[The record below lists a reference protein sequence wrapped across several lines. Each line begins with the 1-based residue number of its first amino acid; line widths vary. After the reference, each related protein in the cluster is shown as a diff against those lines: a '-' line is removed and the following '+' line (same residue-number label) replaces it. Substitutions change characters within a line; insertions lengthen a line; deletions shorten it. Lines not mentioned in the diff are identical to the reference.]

1 MSGVIAT
8 IILGAVGSGLW
19 ERALSPGLDWLF
31 RTFVDLTTSY
41 TQAYQDKIY
50 VSAAQ
55 GFRENFSFR
64 VFMLIS
70 TLSALLFLFGS
81 LILPG
86 RPREQLAKLIS
97 SFRAW
102 LPFVAMVCA
111 LSFSLMV
118 SIAMGRHEAVERTV
132 TYAVRST
139 DILRPYI
146 GDHQYFLLISDF
158 YQVRSRKEFD
168 AFNEQVVR
176 LAKEHGRTLPAISV
190 CLTHSLAHPL
200 HP

>member
-1 MSGVIAT
+1 M
-8 IILGAVGSGLW
+8 
-19 ERALSPGLDWLF
+19 
-31 RTFVDLTTSY
+31 
-41 TQAYQDKIY
+41 IY

-64 VFMLIS
+64 VFMVIS
-70 TLSALLFLFGS
+70 SLSALLFLSGS
-81 LILPG
+81 FILPG
-86 RPREQLAKLIS
+86 KPREHFARLVS

-102 LPFVAMVCA
+102 LPYAAMVCA
-111 LSFSLMV
+111 LAFSLMV
-118 SIAMGRHEAVERTV
+118 SVRMGGHEAVERTV

-158 YQVRSRKEFD
+158 YQVRSRKQFD

-176 LAKEHGRTLPAISV
+176 LAKEHGRTLRFFAILIV
-190 CLTHSLAHPL
+190 G
-200 HP
+200 